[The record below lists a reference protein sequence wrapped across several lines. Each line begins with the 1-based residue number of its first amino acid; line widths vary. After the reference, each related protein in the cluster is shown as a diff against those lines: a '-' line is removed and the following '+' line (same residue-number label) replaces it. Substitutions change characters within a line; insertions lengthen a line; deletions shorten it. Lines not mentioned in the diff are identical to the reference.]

1 MQANPHDDARS
12 SRCRPYKNV
21 SRETF
26 LSDRRRKSYKP
37 QDKRFVFDLV
47 GTADFFCAIE
57 HGLPG
62 ASMAASSDQCHPMC
76 KFGEY

>member
-1 MQANPHDDARS
+1 MQANSHDDARS
-12 SRCRPYKNV
+12 SCSRPYQNV

-47 GTADFFCAIE
+47 GPADFFGAIE
-57 HGLPG
+57 LWSARSLDGRVQRLMP
-62 ASMAASSDQCHPMC
+62 SNV
-76 KFGEY
+76 